1 MQIAGFGGMAGMA
14 HAAAQGQFAVDPD
27 TGRQLLEPL
36 SHMRASVEAVLKT
49 ASRLDRPTPL
59 GDLDEAR
66 AVSDLNRQVVAGD
79 TQSLLHVLNQFKA
92 SLDQVHEAVRQGMAN
107 YEQVDNEMQETYR
120 RGLTEQRQ
128 TDQVGRSGA
137 GTVFG

>member
-1 MQIAGFGGMAGMA
+1 MQISGFGGMAGMA

-36 SHMRASVEAVLKT
+36 SQMREAVDSALRM
-49 ASRLDRPTPL
+49 ARRLDRPTPL
-59 GDLDEAR
+59 GDLDEAL

-79 TQSLLHVLNQFKA
+79 NQSLVHVLNQFRA

-107 YEQVDNEMQETYR
+107 YEQVDNEMREAYE
-120 RGLTEQRQ
+120 RGLAEQRQ
-128 TDQVGRSGA
+128 ADRVRGG
-137 GTVFG
+137 GGGWVV